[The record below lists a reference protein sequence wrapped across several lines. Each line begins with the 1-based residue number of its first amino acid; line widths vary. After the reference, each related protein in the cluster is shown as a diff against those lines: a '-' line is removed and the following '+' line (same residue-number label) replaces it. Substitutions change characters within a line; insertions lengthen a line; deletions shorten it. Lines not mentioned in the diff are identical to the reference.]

1 MQLRNTSVCALG
13 TRPLQGPRRQTRAEG
28 DGPKHRKHLRGSER
42 GRGGERER
50 PQQRSD
56 HRVSTR
62 TARAGPSGSGSKGP
76 GEQRV
81 PGTDPPA
88 LGSSPS
94 QAWPCGSADRMWACR
109 PAPSGLLQ
117 RGCWKGSR
125 RGRRAGPS
133 REIPTCSC
141 VPRASPQPS
150 FRSPAEALP
159 SRSSRKSSVQSSHLL
174 QKQPQDRPS
183 ESVSPLGG
191 PRFCSVG
198 PSKFP
203 SFSGFSL
210 CSLSPKGS
218 TCVLWLLP
226 HDTIGYSCMPFQ

>member
-1 MQLRNTSVCALG
+1 MVRSTASTCAG
-13 TRPLQGPRRQTRAEG
+13 VSGG
-28 DGPKHRKHLRGSER
+28 G
-42 GRGGERER
+42 GGERER

-94 QAWPCGSADRMWACR
+94 QAWPCGSADRMSACR

-159 SRSSRKSSVQSSHLL
+159 SRSSRKSNVQSSHLL
-174 QKQPQDRPS
+174 QKQLQDPPS
-183 ESVSPLGG
+183 GACLLSEVQGSALW
-191 PRFCSVG
+191 G